1 MDHTPALNGTP
12 RVAIRTVPLRAGEP
26 CGDAAGCWP
35 IAGRGAGSE
44 GGHLLAIIDGLG
56 HGAPAAQAADA
67 AIALIAQQ
75 PQTALAELLSQ
86 LDTHLNGTRG
96 AAIGLARIE
105 SVGSRWRLL
114 HAGIGNTRTL
124 RCRGTQALRL
134 SSQHGI
140 VGGELPRQVA
150 VTETELQPG
159 DWLLMFS
166 DGLDEMLNPG
176 LSLPEWER
184 DPGLLC
190 EHLLARWRRERDDAG
205 VLAYCV
211 GGV

>member
-1 MDHTPALNGTP
+1 MAHIPALSGVQ

-35 IAGRGAGSE
+35 IPGHGAASDA
-44 GGHLLAIIDGLG
+44 GHLLAIVDGLG

-67 AIALIAQQ
+67 AIALIAQR
-75 PQTALAELLSQ
+75 PQTALPELLGQ
-86 LDTHLNGTRG
+86 LDTHLDGTRG

-105 SVGSRWRLL
+105 SAGGRWRLL
-114 HAGIGNTRTL
+114 HAGVGNTRML
-124 RCRGTQALRL
+124 RWRGTQALRL

-140 VGGELPRQVA
+140 VGGELPRQLA

-176 LSLPEWER
+176 LCLPEWER

-190 EHLLARWRRERDDAG
+190 EHLLARWRNVRDDAG
-205 VLAYCV
+205 VLAFRV
-211 GGV
+211 GCA